1 MLAFRFLINYFYIE
15 TIRQRTMKNTKI
27 SITCPDCGKV
37 IELDVVKAAAS
48 LMGKSGGSSTSEA
61 KKKSSAENGRKYG
74 GRPKG
79 SKNKA
84 PRSDI
89 GKKRGPRTMKEDQ

>member
-1 MLAFRFLINYFYIE
+1 
-15 TIRQRTMKNTKI
+15 MKNTKI

-84 PRSDI
+84 PRADK
-89 GKKRGPRTMKEDQ
+89 GVPRGPRNISTEKKE

>member
-1 MLAFRFLINYFYIE
+1 
-15 TIRQRTMKNTKI
+15 MKNTKI

-37 IELDVVKAAAS
+37 IELDVVKTAAS

-61 KKKSSAENGRKYG
+61 KKKSSAENGRMFG

-84 PRSDI
+84 PRADK
-89 GKKRGPRTMKEDQ
+89 GVPRGPRNISTGEKE